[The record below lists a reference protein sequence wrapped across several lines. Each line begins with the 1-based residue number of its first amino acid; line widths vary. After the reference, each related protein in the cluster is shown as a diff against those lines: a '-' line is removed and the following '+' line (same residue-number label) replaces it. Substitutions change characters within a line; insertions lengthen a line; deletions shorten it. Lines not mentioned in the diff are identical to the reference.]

1 MDDSLT
7 QMLSNLDCDAVKLQ
21 ADNEDQMPNN
31 LVKLTKKIVRVSNLN
46 FSAIDKTPNL
56 VPSIKE
62 LKQMQS
68 YALAQHRLENI
79 LYWIYNSEIAK
90 LTFKFTGDKLS
101 PPLGTYSSEP
111 DQKIAIPFT
120 KISTIVFKTWHDGY
134 NYSMNYLS
142 MLDADSK
149 EILKI

>member
-21 ADNEDQMPNN
+21 ENNEDQMPNN

-62 LKQMQS
+62 LK
-68 YALAQHRLENI
+68 
-79 LYWIYNSEIAK
+79 
-90 LTFKFTGDKLS
+90 
-101 PPLGTYSSEP
+101 
-111 DQKIAIPFT
+111 
-120 KISTIVFKTWHDGY
+120 
-134 NYSMNYLS
+134 
-142 MLDADSK
+142 
-149 EILKI
+149 